1 MNSSNQQAQIL
12 ILEPE
17 AILAEITQ
25 FRLELL
31 GYQVRCVA
39 SPEEALLAI
48 EISRPDI
55 LMVDLNLPELRGNKF
70 VEQLSSNPETNSI
83 LILAL
88 SIDADI
94 ESVQQAYSA
103 GAADYLVAP
112 YLPSTLEEKVAKL
125 VERSRQRKDRPERVT
140 AATT

>member
-1 MNSSNQQAQIL
+1 MNHSNQQAQIL

-70 VEQLSSNPETNSI
+70 VEQLSSNPETNNI

-112 YLPSTLEEKVAKL
+112 YLPSTLEEKVARL
-125 VERSRQRKDRPERVT
+125 VERSRQRKDHPERV
-140 AATT
+140 ASAS